1 MHYII
6 YLDVL
11 FVVNFIMDYTVL
23 TITAW
28 ILQHTTTLPAGSG
41 CKDVLKTYI
50 SRILGAVIGALWAC
64 IMLWFGLS
72 RPAWSIVS
80 YLLVGPLMVLCIT
93 GIRNLRAVLKGIGIM
108 YIVTFVLGGL
118 LHVIYYYTTFG
129 YWLHTLISARGSNA
143 TLWLLIAGSI
153 PGYALIRWLVVFIQS
168 KKNIIEARYTVVIEN
183 AGTSIKL
190 PALCDTGN
198 GLHDPIYNRAVNVVE
213 ASAVTK
219 LITSYE
225 KMSFHLIPYSS
236 IGNESGMIPVIR
248 VNKLIIIGRKET
260 KIVNNP
266 FFALYSGKFSG
277 RADYKVILH
286 PDMLNGITD

>member
-1 MHYII
+1 MHYVI

-23 TITAW
+23 SITAW
-28 ILQHTTTLPAGSG
+28 ILQHTTTLPANGS
-41 CKDVLKTYI
+41 CKDFLITYI
-50 SRILGAVIGALWAC
+50 RRISGAVIGALWAC
-64 IMLWFGLS
+64 AMMGFGLIN
-72 RPAWSIVS
+72 PAWNIVT
-80 YLLVGPLMVLCIT
+80 YLLVGPLMVLFIV
-93 GIRNLRAVLKGIGIM
+93 GIKDFKAIMKGIGIL

-129 YWLHTLISARGSNA
+129 YFIHTLVSAKGDNPG
-143 TLWLLIAGSI
+143 LWLIVAGSI

-168 KKNIIEARYTVVIEN
+168 GKNTIEARYTVIIEN
-183 AGTSIKL
+183 DGIRVKL

-198 GLHDPIYNRAVNVVE
+198 GLHDPVFNGAVNIVE
-213 ASAVTK
+213 ASAVME

-236 IGNESGMIPVIR
+236 IGTERGMIPVIR

-266 FFALYSGKFSG
+266 LFALYSGKFSAKSG
-277 RADYKVILH
+277 YKVILH
-286 PDMLNGITD
+286 PDVVNGITD